1 MSIKTNEEI
10 LKDLVESLDKFGKKL
25 EKQNLYLPI
34 YKEFEKLNIQQL
46 NNDLNDPSKQFIR
59 RNNQEDWEKILK
71 DSRAKILDFIDFV
84 NKEDEDNEG
93 F

>member
-46 NNDLNDPSKQFIR
+46 NNDLNDSSKQFIR